1 MCHCFLVNIKTT
13 LFVMYAMMENEK
25 KYILKINSCRIKSSL
40 VYDYYKWLTKL
51 EMNIENEI
59 EMKILLIS
67 CINMP
72 DYIS

>member
-1 MCHCFLVNIKTT
+1 
-13 LFVMYAMMENEK
+13 MYAMMENEK